1 MRRKARTRRTVD
13 PPVLQS
19 VAGNIAF
26 PNGMVVTP
34 DNETLIVSESFTGSL
49 PAFDIAGDG
58 GLSRRR
64 MWAQGLGPDGIC
76 LHATGATWTSR
87 PDNACVRVAEGGTI
101 LERIQFDRACFA
113 TALWGDPRRRT
124 QFMMARQFL
133 GPDRFDAM
141 FAGAQARCW

>member
-1 MRRKARTRRTVD
+1 MRRKAPTRRTVD

-19 VAGNIAF
+19 VAGKFAF

-49 PAFDIAGDG
+49 PALDIAGDG

-76 LHATGATWTSR
+76 LDATGATWTSGQTTR
-87 PDNACVRVAEGGTI
+87 ACGSPKVARSSSASSSIARVSPPRSGGT
-101 LERIQFDRACFA
+101 RGVAHSS
-113 TALWGDPRRRT
+113 
-124 QFMMARQFL
+124 
-133 GPDRFDAM
+133 
-141 FAGAQARCW
+141 